1 MPLPRSSF
9 RTWFSRA
16 LQWIPRQRQN
26 KHCSNRLQI
35 SDGDQLLHNHLVINP
50 CPNRKAGETKL
61 VSTGELLETWLRYR
75 ETTNK
80 PLLFRRALRKA
91 SALRA
96 TLSWNLTCKNTSLK
110 RENATEKGSIG
121 KELLHRNRAR
131 LSQLT
136 KLYLLFSNN
145 WLTRQECLMASCIQ
159 QVVIISL
166 RQGKRKEETATRL
179 LPDRTET
186 LPSICK

>member
-145 WLTRQECLMASCIQ
+145 WLTRQECHGFMHTASGNYF
-159 QVVIISL
+159 SET
-166 RQGKRKEETATRL
+166 REEKRGDCNKAPAWSYRNPTFYL
-179 LPDRTET
+179 
-186 LPSICK
+186 